1 MSHRNFYAA
10 LLLLITFAFA
20 PLAAAQTPRA
30 TPAAPATTTTTA
42 TKPAA
47 PQNTQATAK
56 ALAVVNNQQ
65 ITLADIDPQI
75 RTTIENI
82 DKDIAEVRRRALD
95 MQIGR
100 ILLEA
105 EAKKRTLTVDQLV
118 KADLSGKITDPT
130 EAEIKSVYDG
140 NRNYFGAADLEQARP
155 VIKQQ
160 LRNNRGQQLLDE
172 YIAGLRKTYPVVMG
186 TDVNTPNI
194 APGAT
199 LATVAGQTINA
210 SAVNDD
216 ISVKRLISDIRM
228 QTFEAEQLAVNV
240 RINQLLLEAEAKRR
254 NITTEAL
261 LKAEITDKIT
271 KHPTDAD
278 VTKFYEANKAQMN
291 GAELATV
298 RADIIAYLEGPERQK
313 LEVAFAERL
322 RTGAQIRMMI
332 TEPEPLVEKISTD
345 DDPSRGAADAP
356 VTVVEFTDFQCPA
369 CRAIH
374 PVLDELVKAYGNR
387 VRFVVRDY
395 PLRQHEQ
402 ARKAAEAADAAN
414 AQGKFFEYVTVLFKN
429 QEALDVAS
437 LKKYAATLGLDMARF
452 NAALDGGTYAA
463 EVQRDV
469 DDGTELGIDST
480 PTIFVNGVRQRD
492 LSPEG
497 LRAGLERALARA
509 GKTPA
514 PARPAK

>member
-1 MSHRNFYAA
+1 MSYRNFYAA
-10 LLLLITFAFA
+10 VLVTFAFT
-20 PLAAAQTPRA
+20 PLAQAQTPRA
-30 TPAAPATTTTTA
+30 TPAAPARTTTA
-42 TKPAA
+42 AKPAA
-47 PQNTQATAK
+47 PQTPQAR

-105 EAKKRTLTVDQLV
+105 EAKKRNLTVDQLV
-118 KADLSGKITDPT
+118 KADLSGKVIDPT
-130 EAEIKSVYDG
+130 EAEIKSVYDA

-155 VIKQQ
+155 LIKQQ

-172 YIAGLRKTYPVVMG
+172 YIAGLKKTYPVVMG
-186 TDVNTPNI
+186 TDVNAPNV
-194 APGAT
+194 APGAVV
-199 LATVAGQTINA
+199 ATVAGRTINA

-228 QTFEAEQLAVNV
+228 QTYEAETLAVNV
-240 RINQLLLEAEAKRR
+240 RINQILLEAEAKRR
-254 NITTEAL
+254 NMTTDAL
-261 LKAEITDKIT
+261 LKAEIADKIT
-271 KHPTDAD
+271 QHPTDAD

-332 TEPEPLVEKISTD
+332 TEPELLVEKISTD
-345 DDPSRGAADAP
+345 DDPSRGAVDAP

-374 PVLDELVKAYGNR
+374 PVLDELVKSYGNR

-402 ARKAAEAADAAN
+402 APKAAEAANAAN
-414 AQGKFFEYVTVLFKN
+414 AQGKFFEYATLLFKN

-437 LKKYAATLGLDMARF
+437 LKKYAAELGLDAARF

-463 EVQRDV
+463 EVQKDIN
-469 DDGTELGIDST
+469 EAEQYGIDST
-480 PTIFVNGVRQRD
+480 PTIFINGVRQRD

-509 GKTPA
+509 SKST

>member
-1 MSHRNFYAA
+1 MSYRNFYAA
-10 LLLLITFAFA
+10 LLVTFAFA
-20 PLAAAQTPRA
+20 SLAVAQTPRA
-30 TPAAPATTTTTA
+30 TPAASPATTTTA
-42 TKPAA
+42 KPAA
-47 PQNTQATAK
+47 PQTPTATSR

-65 ITLADIDPQI
+65 VTLADIDPQI
-75 RTTIENI
+75 RTSIENI

-95 MQIGR
+95 LQIGR

-105 EAKKRTLTVDQLV
+105 EAKKRNLTVDQLI
-118 KADLSGKITDPT
+118 KADLSGKVTDPT
-130 EAEIKSVYDG
+130 EAEIKSVYDA

-155 VIKQQ
+155 IIKQQ

-186 TDVNTPNI
+186 TDVNTPNV
-194 APGAT
+194 APGAVV
-199 LATVAGQTINA
+199 ATVAGRTINA

-228 QTFEAEQLAVNV
+228 QTYEAETLAANV
-240 RINQLLLEAEAKRR
+240 RINQILLDAEAKRR
-254 NITTEAL
+254 NMTTEAL
-261 LKAEITDKIT
+261 LKVEITDKVT
-271 KHPTDAD
+271 KHPTDAEILK
-278 VTKFYEANKAQMN
+278 VYEENKARMN

-322 RTGAQIRMMI
+322 RTGAQIRMLI

-345 DDPSRGAADAP
+345 DDPSRGAVDAP

-374 PVLDELVKAYGNR
+374 PVLDELVKSYGNR

-402 ARKAAEAADAAN
+402 ARKAAEAADAAH
-414 AQGKFFEYVTVLFKN
+414 AQGKFFEYITVLFKN

-437 LKKYAATLGLDMARF
+437 LKKYAAELGLDAARF

-463 EVQRDV
+463 EVQKDIEEA
-469 DDGTELGIDST
+469 DQYGIDST
-480 PTIFVNGVRQRD
+480 PTIFINGVRQRD

-509 GKTPA
+509 SKST

>member
-10 LLLLITFAFA
+10 VLLATFAFA
-20 PLAAAQTPRA
+20 PSALAQTPGA
-30 TPAAPATTTTTA
+30 TPAAAPAATSTT
-42 TKPAA
+42 KPPAA
-47 PQNTQATAK
+47 PPQNPAATAR

-65 ITLADIDPQI
+65 ITLADIDPRI

-82 DKDIAEVRRRALD
+82 DRDIADVRRRALD
-95 MQIGR
+95 LQIGR

-105 EAKKRTLTVDQLV
+105 EAKKRNLTVDQLI
-118 KADLSGKITDPT
+118 KTELGGKVTDPT
-130 EAEIKSVYDG
+130 EAEIKSVYDA
-140 NRNYFGAADLEQARP
+140 NRSYFGAADLEQARP

-186 TDVNTPNI
+186 ADVNAPNV

-199 LATVAGQTINA
+199 VATVAGQAINA

-216 ISVKRLISDIRM
+216 IGVKRLINDIRM
-228 QTFEAEQLAVNV
+228 QTYEAEHLAANV
-240 RINQLLLEAEAKRR
+240 RINQILLEAEARRR
-254 NITTEAL
+254 NLTTEAL

-271 KHPTDAD
+271 KRPTDAE
-278 VTKFYEANKAQMN
+278 VLKVYEENKARMN

-313 LEVAFAERL
+313 LEAAFAERL
-322 RTGAQIRMMI
+322 RTGAQIRMLI

-374 PVLDELVKAYGNR
+374 PVLDELLKSYGNQ
-387 VRFVVRDY
+387 VRFVVRDF
-395 PLRQHEQ
+395 PLKQHEQ
-402 ARKAAEAADAAN
+402 SPKAAEAANAAH

-429 QEALDVAS
+429 QEALDIAS
-437 LKKYAATLGLDMARF
+437 LKKYAVELGLDAARF

-463 EVQRDV
+463 EVKKDMDEAEQY
-469 DDGTELGIDST
+469 GIDST
-480 PTIFVNGVRQRD
+480 PTIFINGVRQRD

-497 LRAGLERALARA
+497 LRAGLERALSRA
-509 GKTPA
+509 GKSA